1 MDNNANNNQIRK
13 ISAGGRDS
21 TLLYQNI
28 NSNINIDS
36 GKQKDEKKEDIVY
49 SLKTWQ
55 NLLNQKNIKVLK
67 NEKRKNQQK
76 NKKKRIQK
84 N

>member
-1 MDNNANNNQIRK
+1 MENNANNNQIRK

-55 NLLNQKNIKVLK
+55 NL
-67 NEKRKNQQK
+67 
-76 NKKKRIQK
+76 
-84 N
+84 